1 MQSNHSPEVSST
13 HSHPNAN
20 STENCSSSPSRKKP
34 ISPKLRRSPSKP
46 APITP
51 PSSEKETLHKR
62 KINSSEKIAE
72 KMKRTTN
79 GTDNVATNSKESK
92 KMHSENNSTV
102 DYGTAQNHFPH
113 TNESNYSAMLN
124 LTPEI
129 GSIEEGKRLFGVL
142 VKPIPVTNF
151 MEKYWEQQPF
161 RVERKCPGFYKDL
174 LSSEAIDKM
183 LRQNHVEFTKN
194 IDIQFKDGNEIITPI
209 GRALP
214 PTIWQYYR

>member
-1 MQSNHSPEVSST
+1 MLSNHSPEVSST
-13 HSHPNAN
+13 HSYPNAN
-20 STENCSSSPSRKKP
+20 CTENCSSSPSRKKP

-46 APITP
+46 AP
-51 PSSEKETLHKR
+51 PSCDKETLHKR
-62 KINSSEKIAE
+62 KNNCSEKIAE
-72 KMKRTTN
+72 KIKRTTN
-79 GTDNVATNSKESK
+79 GIDSISTNSKDSK
-92 KMHSENNSTV
+92 KHHTENNSDYIASKNYFPRTNASSYTV
-102 DYGTAQNHFPH
+102 
-113 TNESNYSAMLN
+113 MLN

-161 RVERKCPGFYKDL
+161 RVERKCPGFYRDL